1 MKDAQ
6 GRGPDYENL
15 KLEELNYESYLRIP
29 SLLELQREESDPP
42 HHDEMFFI
50 VIHQAA
56 ELWFKLILHETETVV
71 SAFRRGSVS
80 RAIKTLRRIRQ
91 ILELQVRQIKLLDT
105 LTPVEFAGFR
115 DKLAPASGFQSV
127 QFRKMEFSY
136 GLRDRFF
143 LKFFQ
148 KRPEVVAEFEEILEQ
163 PSVYD
168 EFVRC
173 LHAGGHK
180 VPTECL
186 EQGWAQA
193 DAPHPGLVATI
204 RKVYEDP
211 RDNYHWVLLFE
222 TMVDVD
228 EKFALWRSA
237 HILMVERTIG
247 KKRGT
252 GGSAGHRFLQTRLH
266 HKFFPELW
274 EVRNVIGSGSYGSD

>member
-1 MKDAQ
+1 MKDAK

-15 KLEELNYESYLRIP
+15 KLEELNYESYLQVP
-29 SLLELQREESDPP
+29 ALLDLQHEVSEPP

-71 SAFRRGSVS
+71 EAFRRGSVS
-80 RAIKTLRRIRQ
+80 RAIKTLKRIRQ

-115 DKLAPASGFQSV
+115 DRLAPASGFQSV
-127 QFRKMEFSY
+127 QFRKMEFTY

-148 KRPEVVAEFEEILEQ
+148 KRPEVVAEFEAILEQ

-168 EFVRC
+168 EFLRC
-173 LHAGGHK
+173 MNAGGYA
-180 VPTECL
+180 VPPECL
-186 EQGWAQA
+186 AMGWAKP
-193 DAPHPGLVATI
+193 DAPHTGLVDAI
-204 RKVYEDP
+204 RRVYEDP
-211 RDNYHWVLLFE
+211 QDNYHWVLLFE

-247 KKRGT
+247 RKRGT
-252 GGSAGHRFLQTRLH
+252 GGSAGHQFLQTRLH

-274 EVRNVIGSGSYGSD
+274 EVRNVIGSGSYGSA

>member
-1 MKDAQ
+1 MTPE
-6 GRGPDYENL
+6 RPDYDKL
-15 KLEELNYESYLRIP
+15 TLEELNYESYLQVP
-29 SLLELQREESDPP
+29 ALLRLQHEVSEPP

-56 ELWFKLILHETETVV
+56 ELWFKLVLHETQIAVA
-71 SAFRRGSVS
+71 AFRRGSVS
-80 RAIKTLRRIRQ
+80 RAIKTLKRIRQ
-91 ILELQVRQIKLLDT
+91 IFELMVKQIKLLDT

-127 QFRKMEFSY
+127 QFRKIEFTY
-136 GLRDRFF
+136 GLRDKFF
-143 LKFFQ
+143 LKFF
-148 KRPEVVAEFEEILEQ
+148 KTRPEVVADFEKIMAA

-168 EFVRC
+168 EFLACMDR
-173 LHAGGHK
+173 AGYKIPGE
-180 VPTECL
+180 VL
-186 EQGWAQA
+186 SRAR
-193 DAPHPGLVATI
+193 DAAHPSHPGVVEAI

-237 HILMVERTIG
+237 HILMVERAIG
-247 KKRGT
+247 RKKGT
-252 GGSAGHRFLQTRLH
+252 GGSAGYGFLQSRLH

-274 EVRNVIGSGSYGSD
+274 DVRNVIGRDHDR